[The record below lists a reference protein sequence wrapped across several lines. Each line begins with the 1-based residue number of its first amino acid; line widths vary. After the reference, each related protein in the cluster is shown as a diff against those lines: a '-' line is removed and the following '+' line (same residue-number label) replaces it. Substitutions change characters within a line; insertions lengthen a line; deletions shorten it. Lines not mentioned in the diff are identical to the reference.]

1 MNTIDKF
8 DTKSK
13 DVLFALEQTRR
24 EFWNIDRA
32 TANFLNM
39 LIKMHNSKN
48 VLELGTSNGYS
59 AIWLAD
65 ALKYTGGKLTTIE
78 FWDKRQSVAKE
89 NFKICNVDNLI
100 EPLLGSALAILDEMG
115 SEVKQGI
122 REPFDFIFIDA
133 NKLEYIEYF
142 HKIDPLLKFGGVI
155 AADNTIS
162 HAKKV
167 EPYIKALEE
176 HPNYQNQMLNF
187 EAGLF
192 LSYKVQV

>member
-1 MNTIDKF
+1 MQTLKEFEN
-8 DTKSK
+8 SAQE
-13 DVLFALEQTRR
+13 VLLSLEKTQK
-24 EFWNIDRA
+24 EFWNIDRN

-39 LIKMHNSKN
+39 LIKIHNSKN
-48 VLELGTSNGYS
+48 ALEIGTSNGYS
-59 AIWLAD
+59 GIWLAD
-65 ALKYTGGKLTTIE
+65 ALKHTGGKLTTIE

-89 NFKICNVDNLI
+89 NFRLCNVEDII
-100 EPLLGSALAILDEMG
+100 ETKLGSALLILDEM
-115 SEVKQGI
+115 SCEIEQGL

-142 HKIDPLLKFGGVI
+142 HKIDPLLKSGGII

-167 EPYIKALEE
+167 EPYLKALVE
-176 HPNYQNQMLNF
+176 HPSYQNQMLNF

-192 LSYKVQV
+192 VSLKI

>member
-1 MNTIDKF
+1 MQTLNEF
-8 DTKSK
+8 SKSSQEILL
-13 DVLFALEQTRR
+13 DLEKTQK
-24 EFWNIDRA
+24 EFWNIDRN

-39 LIKMHNSKN
+39 LIKIHNSKN
-48 VLELGTSNGYS
+48 ALEIGTSNGYS
-59 AIWLAD
+59 GIWLAD
-65 ALKYTGGKLTTIE
+65 ALKHTGGKLTTIE

-89 NFKICNVDNLI
+89 NFRLCNVDDII
-100 EPLLGSALAILDEMG
+100 ETKLGSALLILDEMSG
-115 SEVKQGI
+115 EIEQGL

-142 HKIDPLLKFGGVI
+142 HKIDPLLKSGGII

-167 EPYIKALEE
+167 EPYLKALVE
-176 HPNYQNQMLNF
+176 HPSYQNQMLNF

-192 LSYKVQV
+192 VSLKI

>member
-1 MNTIDKF
+1 MQTLSEF
-8 DTKSK
+8 DTNTEKT
-13 DVLFALEQTRR
+13 LLELEKTRK
-24 EFWNIDRA
+24 EFWNVDRD

-39 LIKMHNSKN
+39 LIKIHNSKN
-48 VLELGTSNGYS
+48 ALEIGTSNGYS

-65 ALKYTGGKLTTIE
+65 ALKHTGGKLTTIE
-78 FWDKRQSVAKE
+78 FWDKRQSVAIE
-89 NFKICNVDNLI
+89 NFKACGVSNIIQPV
-100 EPLLGSALAILDEMG
+100 LGSALVILDEMG
-115 SEVKQGI
+115 GEIKQGT

-142 HKIDPLLKFGGVI
+142 HKIDPLLKQGGII

-167 EPYIKALEE
+167 EPYLNALLE
-176 HPNYQNQMLNF
+176 HPRYQNQMLYF

-192 LSYKVQV
+192 VSYKL

>member
-1 MNTIDKF
+1 MQTLKEFEN
-8 DTKSK
+8 SAQE
-13 DVLFALEQTRR
+13 VLLSLEKTQK
-24 EFWNIDRA
+24 EFWNIDRN

-39 LIKMHNSKN
+39 LIKIHNSKN
-48 VLELGTSNGYS
+48 ALEIGTSNGYS
-59 AIWLAD
+59 GIWLAD
-65 ALKYTGGKLTTIE
+65 ALKHTGGKLTTIE

-89 NFKICNVDNLI
+89 NFRLCNVDDII
-100 EPLLGSALAILDEMG
+100 ETKLGSALLILDEMSG
-115 SEVKQGI
+115 EIEQGL

-142 HKIDPLLKFGGVI
+142 HKIDPLLKSGGII

-167 EPYIKALEE
+167 EPYLKALVE
-176 HPNYQNQMLNF
+176 HPSYQNQMLNF

-192 LSYKVQV
+192 VSLKI